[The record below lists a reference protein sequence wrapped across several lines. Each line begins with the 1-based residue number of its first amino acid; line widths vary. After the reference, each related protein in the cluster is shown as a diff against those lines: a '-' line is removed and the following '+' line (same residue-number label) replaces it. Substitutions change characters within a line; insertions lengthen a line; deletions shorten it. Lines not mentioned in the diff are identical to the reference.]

1 MKQSIKYIKKT
12 TVNCKATC
20 LCIMV
25 LFNVGIVF
33 SQELRTVSHQAF
45 IRGEVLEYKAS
56 YGIIDA
62 ARAKLT
68 IKADAVMVGK
78 RSTFHVV
85 GTGKSLGA
93 FNWLFKV
100 EDRYESFIDDKAMLP
115 WVFLRRVHEG
125 GFVMKRNVY
134 FNQYKH
140 TAKVKNL
147 KDNSKKNY
155 DTKLN
160 TQDLLSSFY
169 FARTLDLQ
177 NATIGQEFTIPTF
190 FDHENYPMK
199 IKFLGKEKV
208 KTDLGTFNCLKFV
221 PLLQEGRVFKA
232 RESMTIWLSD
242 DQSKVPIR
250 LKTELLIG
258 SIKLDLDSYS
268 GLIAPLSEVKKKK
281 KD

>member
-1 MKQSIKYIKKT
+1 MKISVENIRKIRFEHK
-12 TVNCKATC
+12 
-20 LCIMV
+20 V
-25 LFNVGIVF
+25 LFLSAILLFSTGILF
-33 SQELRTVSHQAF
+33 SQGLRTVTHQAF
-45 IRGEVLEYKAS
+45 KRGEVLEYKAS

-62 ARAKLT
+62 ARAKLI
-68 IKADAVMVGK
+68 IKSDPVMVGK
-78 RSTFHVV
+78 RSTYHVV

-93 FNWLFKV
+93 FKWLFKV
-100 EDRYESFIDDKAMLP
+100 EDKYESFIDDKAMVP

-125 GFVMKRNVY
+125 GFQMKRNIY

-140 TAKVKNL
+140 AAKVKNL
-147 KDNSKKNY
+147 KDNSKKSY
-155 DTKLN
+155 GTKPN

-177 NATIGQEFTIPTF
+177 NASLGQEFTIPTF

-242 DQSKVPIR
+242 DPNKVPIR

-268 GLIAPLSEVKKKK
+268 GLMAPLSEEKKK
-281 KD
+281 

>member
-1 MKQSIKYIKKT
+1 MKDRTKESRKLYFQQVKLPLLI
-12 TVNCKATC
+12 VMF
-20 LCIMV
+20 L
-25 LFNVGIVF
+25 VGGNAF
-33 SQELRTVSHQAF
+33 SQGLRTATHQAYK
-45 IRGEVLEYKAS
+45 RGEVLEYKAS

-62 ARAKLT
+62 ARATLS
-68 IKADAVMVGK
+68 IAPDPVMIGK
-78 RSTFHVV
+78 RSTYHMI

-93 FNWLFKV
+93 FSWLFKV
-100 EDRYESFIDDKAMLP
+100 DDRYETFIDDKALVP
-115 WVFLRRVHEG
+115 WVFLRRVREG
-125 GFVMKRNVY
+125 GFRMLRNVY

-147 KDNSKKNY
+147 KDNSKKSY
-155 DTKLN
+155 ETKEN
-160 TQDLLSSFY
+160 VQDLLSSFY

-177 NATIGQEFTIPTF
+177 NAVVGQEFTIPTF

-199 IKFLGKEKV
+199 IKFLGKDKV

-242 DQSKVPIR
+242 DQNKIPIR

-268 GLIAPLSEVKKKK
+268 GLIAPLSEIKKK
-281 KD
+281 